1 MDKEISLLLEEYKAE
16 NIISLDV
23 KNKSSVTDTMI
34 IASGRSTRHV
44 KSISDNIIKKLKKVK
59 IKPLG
64 IEGYSKS
71 EWVLIDFGD
80 VLVHVMHP
88 EAREFYSLEKLWDES
103 LNNEQMKEYFLPLIM
118 IASCLVTPASA
129 QVFRGGGSSG
139 TDCPSGSQYKGNEFY
154 KSKSTNN
161 FFVVVDLAEHLA
173 LLELN
178 TRGMCSAE
186 GTNFLH

>member
-1 MDKEISLLLEEYKAE
+1 MLLMKTTNILRTRAYINDIEQRDKFTTRGIFKAE
-16 NIISLDV
+16 NVVSLNV

-44 KSISDNIIKKLKKVK
+44 KSISDNIIKKLKKDK

-64 IEGYSKS
+64 IERGIFSKS

-103 LNNEQMKEYFLPLIM
+103 LSNENI
-118 IASCLVTPASA
+118 I
-129 QVFRGGGSSG
+129 
-139 TDCPSGSQYKGNEFY
+139 
-154 KSKSTNN
+154 
-161 FFVVVDLAEHLA
+161 
-173 LLELN
+173 
-178 TRGMCSAE
+178 
-186 GTNFLH
+186 

>member
-1 MDKEISLLLEEYKAE
+1 MNLYSSEDPSINLAQSY
-16 NIISLDV
+16 II
-23 KNKSSVTDTMI
+23 
-34 IASGRSTRHV
+34 V

-103 LNNEQMKEYFLPLIM
+103 LNNEQMI
-118 IASCLVTPASA
+118 
-129 QVFRGGGSSG
+129 
-139 TDCPSGSQYKGNEFY
+139 
-154 KSKSTNN
+154 
-161 FFVVVDLAEHLA
+161 
-173 LLELN
+173 
-178 TRGMCSAE
+178 
-186 GTNFLH
+186 